1 MRTDKIQ
8 FGRRGED
15 AAVSFL
21 EKHGYKI
28 LERNFRNRLGEI
40 DIIARDGR
48 TICFIEVKARSTRD
62 RGSPLEAI
70 TPLKQHKLSQMAL
83 FYLKQKSLTNAP
95 ARFDVIS
102 IQLDP
107 QGHQAVSLLKNAFDL
122 SRTYSY

>member
-8 FGRRGED
+8 FGRQGED

-21 EKHGYKI
+21 KKHGYKI
-28 LERNFRNRLGEI
+28 LGRNFRNRLGEI

-48 TICFIEVKARSTRD
+48 TICFIEVKTRSTHHQ
-62 RGSPLEAI
+62 GSPLEAI
-70 TPLKQHKLSQMAL
+70 TVLKQHKLSQMAL
-83 FYLKQKSLTNAP
+83 FYLKQKSLTDTS
-95 ARFDVIS
+95 ARFDIIS

-107 QGHQAVSLLKNAFDL
+107 QGNQAISFLKNAFDL